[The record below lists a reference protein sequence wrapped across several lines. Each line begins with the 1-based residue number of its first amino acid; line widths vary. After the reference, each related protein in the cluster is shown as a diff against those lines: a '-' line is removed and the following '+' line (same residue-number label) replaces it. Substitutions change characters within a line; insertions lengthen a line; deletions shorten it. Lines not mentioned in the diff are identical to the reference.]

1 MAIVKPGMTGW
12 VGNDKK
18 VTSQNN
24 LLLLN
29 FYNRLS
35 DIGGGF

>member
-1 MAIVKPGMTGW
+1 MAIVRPGMTGW

-18 VTSQNN
+18 ITSQNN

-29 FYNRLS
+29 FYNRLW
-35 DIGGGF
+35 DMDKGY